1 MINVDLIARRE
12 IHKLI
17 VPAGDDYVGL
27 ISYLLTFDSSN
38 VIHVVPLAIIDDE
51 ADENTEIL
59 SASIS
64 FPGLPLE
71 RVFLEPNITTVE
83 IYDNDCELVLV

>member
-1 MINVDLIARRE
+1 M
-12 IHKLI
+12 
-17 VPAGDDYVGL
+17 
-27 ISYLLTFDSSN
+27 
-38 VIHVVPLAIIDDE
+38 IIDDE

-71 RVFLEPNITTVE
+71 RVFLEPNTTIVE
-83 IYDNDCELVLV
+83 IHDNDCELIILLLALYEILY

>member
-1 MINVDLIARRE
+1 MLIQYPE
-12 IHKLI
+12 QKITKLF

-27 ISYLLTFDSSN
+27 ISYHLTFDSSN
-38 VIHVVPLAIIDDE
+38 AIDVVPLVIIDDE
-51 ADENTEIL
+51 ADENIETL

-71 RVFLEPNITTVE
+71 RVFLEPNTTIVE
-83 IYDNDCELVLV
+83 IHDNDCKLVFS

>member
-1 MINVDLIARRE
+1 MINIIVRRE

-38 VIHVVPLAIIDDE
+38 VIDVIPLAIIDDE

-64 FPGLPLE
+64 FPGLRLQ
-71 RVFLEPNITTVE
+71 RVFLEPNITMVE
-83 IYDNDCELVLV
+83 IHDNDCELVFS